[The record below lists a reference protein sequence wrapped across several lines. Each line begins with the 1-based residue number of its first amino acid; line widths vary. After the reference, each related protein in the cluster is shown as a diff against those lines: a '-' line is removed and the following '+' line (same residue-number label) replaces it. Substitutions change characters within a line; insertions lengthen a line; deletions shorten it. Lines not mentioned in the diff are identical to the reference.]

1 MFAAMM
7 VALTAGM
14 IAVMSI
20 LPAAAQATTPSASRS
35 FDEASVD
42 PGGRVEV
49 TITASGYGLAGGVTE
64 TLPSDFSYVNSSLDD
79 SQVTELANNQVRF
92 TLQGDTSFTY
102 TVTASDTPGDYDFS
116 GTLRDADR
124 MDHTVGGEN
133 HGYGQHPSGDPQR
146 QCEPELR

>member
-1 MFAAMM
+1 M
-7 VALTAGM
+7 
-14 IAVMSI
+14 
-20 LPAAAQATTPSASRS
+20 
-35 FDEASVD
+35 
-42 PGGRVEV
+42 
-49 TITASGYGLAGGVTE
+49 TE

-124 MDHTVGGEN
+124 MDHTVGGAVTVTVEAPPDITTPTRTDITTPTPDSHHDSHAGHPTPSPTPPDAGGSQRSQVPLLGVSGRGRPGDGN
-133 HGYGQHPSGDPQR
+133 HHR
-146 QCEPELR
+146 